1 MLQKRN
7 SNAGFPAIGLPFSE
21 ESHGVITAD
30 GETGVPIN
38 HDPLRRGG
46 AGVGQTGKERKHQS
60 AERCTMN
67 AVSLSLSP
75 CCGSNSHR
83 ADAAGRD

>member
-7 SNAGFPAIGLPFSE
+7 LNAGFPAIGLPSVKK
-21 ESHGVITAD
+21 GVITAD
-30 GETGVPIN
+30 GETGVPID

-75 CCGSNSHR
+75 CCGHSVGKKWNDSH
-83 ADAAGRD
+83 

>member
-1 MLQKRN
+1 VKK
-7 SNAGFPAIGLPFSE
+7 AT
-21 ESHGVITAD
+21 GVIAAD
-30 GETGVPIN
+30 GETGMPID

-67 AVSLSLSP
+67 AGIPFVVAVLRS
-75 CCGSNSHR
+75 
-83 ADAAGRD
+83 

>member
-7 SNAGFPAIGLPFSE
+7 SNAGFPAIRPVSE

-30 GETGVPIN
+30 GETGVPID

-60 AERCTMN
+60 AERCAMN

-75 CCGSNSHR
+75 CCGHSV
-83 ADAAGRD
+83 GKK